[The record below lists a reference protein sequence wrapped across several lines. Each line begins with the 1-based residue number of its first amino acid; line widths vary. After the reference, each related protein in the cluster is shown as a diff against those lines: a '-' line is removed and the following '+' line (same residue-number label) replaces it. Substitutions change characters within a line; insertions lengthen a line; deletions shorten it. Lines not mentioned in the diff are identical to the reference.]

1 LGRPTATAQ
10 PRPTPTRPPFVPCS
24 YAATPCQPPP
34 APAGRPDPLPPNFS
48 SPTRR
53 RAVGPPSLLFP
64 HALSRPPLPFPFAPL
79 STPPHSPCFPSF
91 VPTSHT
97 PPSAQIATA
106 AAFFPSAESSTS
118 TAVKHHRAAPF
129 SPPSSTHRHSELVSI
144 LLARRLTRD
153 SVKLAPTTSEHLGRQ
168 ATPGHRA
175 TLPVAGVV
183 TVSWRLGRVGYFG
196 SRIGPARP
204 GPHGLSACWPTRAT
218 SPWEQRPRANFSLS
232 TVPSFFYYPNLFSN
246 LNIHRNSVIL
256 LKYIENGLNLRK
268 I

>member
-1 LGRPTATAQ
+1 VLPFIRADQ
-10 PRPTPTRPPFVPCS
+10 PHPSLSSNHHRCRILPFCGVVYVHRRPPEVS
-24 YAATPCQPPP
+24 
-34 APAGRPDPLPPNFS
+34 
-48 SPTRR
+48 
-53 RAVGPPSLLFP
+53 
-64 HALSRPPLPFPFAPL
+64 
-79 STPPHSPCFPSF
+79 
-91 VPTSHT
+91 
-97 PPSAQIATA
+97 
-106 AAFFPSAESSTS
+106 
-118 TAVKHHRAAPF
+118 HHRAAPF